1 MPRNKKKKDTTR
13 QIEIDKVIT
22 IQNKK
27 KKDTTKQK
35 EIEKVITIQNKK
47 KKVTAKKETTKQDKK
62 SYHEKKV
69 NG

>member
-1 MPRNKKKKDTTR
+1 MPRNKKKKDTTK
-13 QIEIDKVIT
+13 QKEIEKGIT

-62 SYHEKKV
+62 KLPREKS
-69 NG
+69 